1 MDSASKIFKSLPA
14 KYGSIPIS
22 LDSFEINVLISC
34 STFSS
39 LTPIF
44 NLFLIAPT
52 CLESSFLL
60 CIFRKMSEVI
70 SRISNRSL
78 SNSST
83 VLIFGHLFN
92 TGGINPPLRACSVS
106 TIDTTHSIIGGARG
120 TTQGSCLPGTW
131 RSVWTPVERSIV
143 L

>member
-1 MDSASKIFKSLPA
+1 MDSANKIFKSLPA

-44 NLFLIAPT
+44 NLFLISPT

-60 CIFRKMSEVI
+60 CTFRRMSEVI
-70 SRISNRSL
+70 SRISDRIL
-78 SNSST
+78 SNSSG
-83 VLIFGHLFN
+83 VLIFSHLFN
-92 TGGINPPLRACSVS
+92 TGGINPPLRACSVN
-106 TIDTTHSIIGGARG
+106 TIDTTHSIMGGARG
-120 TTQGSCLPGTW
+120 TTHGSCLPGTW
-131 RSVWTPVERSIV
+131 RSICAPVERSTV

>member
-1 MDSASKIFKSLPA
+1 VDSANKIFNSLPA

-22 LDSFEINVLISC
+22 LESFEMDVLISC

-60 CIFRKMSEVI
+60 CTFRRMSEVI
-70 SRISNRSL
+70 SRISNRIL
-78 SNSST
+78 SNSSS
-83 VLIFGHLFN
+83 VLIFRHLFN

-106 TIDTTHSIIGGARG
+106 TIDTTHSTIGGARG

-131 RSVWTPVERSIV
+131 RSICVPVERSMV